1 MPISTKPAEALFQW
15 PRWAFSFPDQT
26 ALSYASPDNQLIDLS
41 WGDLVQAV
49 DALCHRLIDLGLHPG
64 DRIVHRCG
72 NTIDGVF
79 VALASAALG
88 TIEVPLEP
96 TIDHVKFQAV
106 IDQVGGRELGDE
118 VCRDLFRNQTD
129 PSAGSSAVCC
139 AQSLVNR
146 QSRHADDSPSLI
158 LMTSGTSGRSKA
170 VTLSRRNLSTNA
182 MAKLAA
188 VPQTSDDLR
197 LTLLPICHAYART
210 CDLGTWLL
218 SGSRLAISSGW
229 DGWQRLAAQVR
240 PTLVNTVP
248 SIAMRMLDLPPTSPE
263 TSRLRLVGC
272 GGAALPADAFERFR
286 WRGITVIQGY
296 GMTETS
302 PVICSATPEN
312 ARAGFVGTP
321 VAGWQ
326 TRVDAEG
333 RLSVR
338 GEGVMVG
345 YWGDAASTA
354 QRCSDGWIDTGD
366 IVEVDPTDG
375 QFRILGRADDRIT
388 LSNGRKLYPLPI
400 EQRVMLVPQVRHAI
414 LVADDRHTE
423 LWIDIEGCDDPDS
436 YKILD
441 ASGIDSWGNRIAREL
456 YDLPT
461 WQLPRRVYMMPTALA
476 DMPGMLT
483 AKGTP
488 VRSRVIAQI
497 MKWRNDPT
505 IVAQSIDAAGQ

>member
-1 MPISTKPAEALFQW
+1 
-15 PRWAFSFPDQT
+15 
-26 ALSYASPDNQLIDLS
+26 
-41 WGDLVQAV
+41 
-49 DALCHRLIDLGLHPG
+49 
-64 DRIVHRCG
+64 
-72 NTIDGVF
+72 
-79 VALASAALG
+79 
-88 TIEVPLEP
+88 
-96 TIDHVKFQAV
+96 
-106 IDQVGGRELGDE
+106 
-118 VCRDLFRNQTD
+118 
-129 PSAGSSAVCC
+129 
-139 AQSLVNR
+139 
-146 QSRHADDSPSLI
+146 
-158 LMTSGTSGRSKA
+158 
-170 VTLSRRNLSTNA
+170 
-182 MAKLAA
+182 
-188 VPQTSDDLR
+188 
-197 LTLLPICHAYART
+197 
-210 CDLGTWLL
+210 
-218 SGSRLAISSGW
+218 LAISSGW
-229 DGWQRLAAQVR
+229 DGWQRLAATLR
-240 PTLVNTVP
+240 PTLINTVP

-263 TSRLRLVGC
+263 LSRLRLVGC
-272 GGAALPADAFERFR
+272 GGAALPAEAFERFR

-345 YWGDAASTA
+345 YWGDAAGTA

-400 EQRVMLVPQVRHAI
+400 EQRVMLVPQIRHAI
-414 LVADDRHTE
+414 LIADDRHTE
-423 LWIDIEGCDDPDS
+423 LWIDVQD
-436 YKILD
+436 
-441 ASGIDSWGNRIAREL
+441 GIDSWGDRIAREL

-461 WQLPRRVYMMPTALA
+461 WQLPKRLYVMPRALA
-476 DMPGMLT
+476 DMQGMLT

-505 IVAQSIDAAGQ
+505 IVAQSIDAAVQ

>member
-26 ALSYASPDNQLIDLS
+26 ALLSVASDGRLLDWS
-41 WGDLVQAV
+41 WGDLVRAV
-49 DALCHRLIDLGLHPG
+49 DTLCQRLSDSGWQPG
-64 DRIVHRCG
+64 DRMVHRFG
-72 NTIDGVF
+72 NTVDGVL

-96 TIDHVKFQAV
+96 STDRVGLQAV
-106 IDQVGGRELGDE
+106 IDQVGGRELGIE
-118 VCRDLFRNQTD
+118 VFRDRFMNLAKT
-129 PSAGSSAVCC
+129 GSSATDC
-139 AQSLVNR
+139 AQTLVDR
-146 QSRHADDSPSLI
+146 QAGHSCDSPALI

-188 VPQTSDDLR
+188 VPQTPDDLR

-229 DGWQRLAAQVR
+229 DGWLRLAPR
-240 PTLVNTVP
+240 LCPTLVNTVP
-248 SIAMRMLDLPPTSPE
+248 SIAMRLLELPPTSPE

-286 WRGITVIQGY
+286 CRGITVIQGY
-296 GMTETS
+296 GMTESS

-345 YWGDAASTA
+345 YWGDAAATE
-354 QRCSDGWIDTGD
+354 QRCIDGWIDTGD

-400 EQRVMLVPQVRHAI
+400 EQRVMLVPQVQHAI
-414 LVADDRHTE
+414 LVANDRHTE
-423 LWIDIEGCDDPDS
+423 LWIDVRDGDMTDC
-436 YKILD
+436 YKICD
-441 ASGIDSWGNRIAREL
+441 RDSGDSWGDRIISEL

-461 WQLPRRVYMMPTALA
+461 WQLPRRVYVMPEALA
-476 DMPGMLT
+476 DIPGMLT

-488 VRSRVIAQI
+488 VRPRVIQQV
-497 MKWRNDPT
+497 MNWRNDPA
-505 IVAQSIDAAGQ
+505 IVAQSIDAAVQ

>member
-26 ALSYASPDNQLIDLS
+26 ALLYVATDGRLIDSS
-41 WGDLVQAV
+41 WGELVQAV
-49 DALCHRLIDLGLHPG
+49 DVLCHRLSDRGLHPG
-64 DRIVHRCG
+64 DRIVHRLG
-72 NTIDGVF
+72 NTVDGVL

-96 TIDHVKFQAV
+96 TIDPIRFQAV
-106 IDQVGGRELGDE
+106 IDQVGGKELVAED
-118 VCRDLFRNQTD
+118 CLDLFRNKAE
-129 PSAGSSAVCC
+129 AGSSVSDC
-139 AQSLVNR
+139 AQALLDR
-146 QSRHADDSPSLI
+146 QTRHSHDHPSVI

-170 VTLSRRNLSTNA
+170 VTLSRQNLSTNA
-182 MAKLAA
+182 MAKLVA
-188 VPQTSDDLR
+188 VPQTPDDLR

-229 DGWQRLAAQVR
+229 DGWQRLAAQLR
-240 PTLVNTVP
+240 PTLINTVP
-248 SIAMRMLDLPPTSPE
+248 SIAMRMLELPAASPE

-326 TRVDAEG
+326 TRVDADG

-345 YWGDAASTA
+345 YWGDADGMA
-354 QRCSDGWIDTGD
+354 QRCIDGWIDTGD
-366 IVEVDPTDG
+366 IVEVDPADG

-400 EQRVMLVPQVRHAI
+400 EQRVMLVPQIRHAI
-414 LVADDRHTE
+414 LVANDRHTE
-423 LWIDIEGCDDPDS
+423 LWIDIQGRNTTDS
-436 YKILD
+436 YKIRE
-441 ASGIDSWGNRIAREL
+441 AGGVDSWGERIAREL
-456 YDLPT
+456 CDLPA
-461 WQLPRRVYMMPTALA
+461 WQLPRRVFLMPQSLVEIA
-476 DMPGMLT
+476 GMLT

-488 VRSRVIAQI
+488 VRPRVMAQV
-497 MKWRNDPT
+497 MNWRNDPT
-505 IVAQSIDAAGQ
+505 IVVQSIGAAVQ